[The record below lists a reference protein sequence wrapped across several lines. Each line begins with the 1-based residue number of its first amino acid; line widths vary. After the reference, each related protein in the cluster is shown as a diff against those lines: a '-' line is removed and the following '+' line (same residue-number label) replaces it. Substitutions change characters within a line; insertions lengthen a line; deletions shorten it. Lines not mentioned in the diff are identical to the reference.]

1 MRAPVMRVFETLNKF
16 YKLLNISSG
25 QRSHEGLRHQGYPDL
40 CSRRNNEYS
49 QTEVDVE
56 YVLERIFRFE
66 ILPGFAYHVCRRKS
80 RRAQSLAN
88 WKLCSSGV
96 VVLAE
101 LSTNMPVHLPA
112 SNSKLVDA
120 LNSTATLHIH
130 QALGKIQ
137 VFRSAVC
144 CELSDAVHLNK
155 INLDIG
161 QAPGN
166 IPVRVFTSFFNFAMR
181 RTWTRRPPR
190 CLSSCQL

>member
-1 MRAPVMRVFETLNKF
+1 MRLFTLVA
-16 YKLLNISSG
+16 
-25 QRSHEGLRHQGYPDL
+25 SHWT
-40 CSRRNNEYS
+40 S
-49 QTEVDVE
+49 
-56 YVLERIFRFE
+56 
-66 ILPGFAYHVCRRKS
+66 
-80 RRAQSLAN
+80 
-88 WKLCSSGV
+88 
-96 VVLAE
+96 AE